1 MISLNYIKRKAAL
14 RPANLFFVEL
24 IIVLLFF
31 SFSAAVILQV
41 FAAADERQKISS
53 FTEKSVICAQSIAEV
68 YSVSASLDEAVGV
81 VLGNDI
87 IADDAVSAVVYLDE
101 NFTPS
106 LDADICL
113 KLEQTVEDSAAGSL
127 YRLDM
132 TFVLDNEELYSVT
145 CYAYQSLGGA
155 SAGG

>member
-1 MISLNYIKRKAAL
+1 MISLNNIKRKAVL

-41 FAAADERQKISS
+41 FAAADERQRISS

-68 YSVSASLDEAVGV
+68 YSVSASLNETFCLVF
-81 VLGNDI
+81 GNEI
-87 IADDAVSAVVYLDE
+87 IADDAESAVVYLDE
-101 NFTPS
+101 NLTPS

-113 KLEQTVEDSAAGSL
+113 KFEQAVEESAAGYL
-127 YRLDM
+127 YKLDM
-132 TFVLDNEELYSVT
+132 SFVLDDEEIYAVT
-145 CYAYQSLGGA
+145 CYAYQSSGGVFA
-155 SAGG
+155 DG